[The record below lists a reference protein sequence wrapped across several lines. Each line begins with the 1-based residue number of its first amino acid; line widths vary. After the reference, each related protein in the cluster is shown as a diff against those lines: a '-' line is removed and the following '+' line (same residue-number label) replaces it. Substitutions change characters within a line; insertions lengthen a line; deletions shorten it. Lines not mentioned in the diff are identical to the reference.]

1 MQLSQS
7 GQLMKQGQVIET
19 GEYCLAENWENGFA
33 KYDYVGVLSCDRCKE
48 KVSLRM
54 LL

>member
-7 GQLMKQGQVIET
+7 GQLMKQGQEIET
-19 GEYCLAENWENGFA
+19 EDYCLAENWENGFA